1 MLAKLGLKEDLSSF
15 KNKDMQM
22 LVENASNLSIG
33 QKSRIVLARALYYD
47 PDIYLLDD
55 PVSSLDCD
63 VANSVYR

>member
-1 MLAKLGLKEDLSSF
+1 
-15 KNKDMQM
+15 M

-55 PVSSLDCD
+55 PVSSLGCD
-63 VANSVYR
+63 VANSVYK